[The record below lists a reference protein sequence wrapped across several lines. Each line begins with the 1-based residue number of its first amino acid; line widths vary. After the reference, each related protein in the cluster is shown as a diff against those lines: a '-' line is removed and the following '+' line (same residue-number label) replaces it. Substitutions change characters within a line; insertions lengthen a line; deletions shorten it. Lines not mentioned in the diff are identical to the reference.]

1 MAKKEE
7 NKVVCPKCKSQNIKY
22 ADATYRCLDCGCEW
36 RLADDE
42 QPKTQSL
49 TIRNSTM
56 EFLIFQAEG
65 KEQGVEVFYRGE
77 NLWATQKAMSI
88 LFDVGIPDISKHLKN
103 IFETG
108 ELKKEATV
116 SKMEIV
122 VKRGFRG
129 EVPEQIDFYSLDA
142 IIAVGYRVNSIRAT
156 QFRQWATA
164 VLRQFAI
171 RGYVLD
177 RKRMENGTFLGED
190 YFEHLLAEIR
200 EIRLSE
206 RRFYQ
211 KLTDIYATAIDYNR
225 DAPTT
230 RMFFRMIQ
238 NKIHFAVHGRTAAE
252 LIVERAD
259 AEKEHMGLTTWE
271 NAPDGKIVKTDVSIA
286 KNYLKQMELEDMGR
300 IVTAVLEFAES
311 RAKRHI
317 PMTMEDWAKR
327 IDAYLS
333 SDERPLLD
341 NAGSVSHE
349 EAVMHA
355 ETEFEK
361 YRIIQDRL
369 FESDFDKYL
378 GELPFDDD
386 PKDQ

>member
-1 MAKKEE
+1 MAKKFE
-7 NKVVCPKCKSQNIKY
+7 
-22 ADATYRCLDCGCEW
+22 
-36 RLADDE
+36 
-42 QPKTQSL
+42 
-49 TIRNSTM
+49 IRNSTA
-56 EFLIFQAEG
+56 EFLIFQIEN
-65 KEQGVEVFYRGE
+65 KEQGVEVFYKEE
-77 NLWATQKAMSI
+77 NIWATQKAMAT
-88 LFDVGIPDISKHLKN
+88 LFNCDRSVITKHLGN
-103 IFETG
+103 IFDSE
-108 ELKKEATV
+108 ELLEKTV
-116 SKMEIV
+116 CAKFAHTASDGKNY
-122 VKRGFRG
+122 
-129 EVPEQIDFYSLDA
+129 QTQFYSLDA

-156 QFRQWATA
+156 QFRQWATS
-164 VLRQFAI
+164 VLRQYAI

-177 RKRMENGTFLGED
+177 KKRMENGTFLGED

-211 KLTDIYATAIDYNR
+211 KLTDIYATSMDYNK

-230 RMFFRMIQ
+230 RLFFKRIQ
-238 NKIHFAVHGRTAAE
+238 NKMHYAVHGHTAAE
-252 LIVERAD
+252 LIMERAD
-259 AEKEHMGLTTWE
+259 ADKEHMGLTTWE
-271 NAPDGKIVKTDVSIA
+271 NAPDGKIVKTDVSVA

-349 EAVMHA
+349 DAVMHA

-361 YRIIQDRL
+361 YRIVQDRL
-369 FESDFDKYL
+369 FQSDFDRYL
-378 GELPFDDD
+378 GALPLESTNE
-386 PKDQ
+386 K

>member
-1 MAKKEE
+1 M
-7 NKVVCPKCKSQNIKY
+7 
-22 ADATYRCLDCGCEW
+22 
-36 RLADDE
+36 
-42 QPKTQSL
+42 
-49 TIRNSTM
+49 
-56 EFLIFQAEG
+56 FQAEA
-65 KEQGVEVFYRGE
+65 KEQGIEVMYAE
-77 NLWATQKAMSI
+77 ETIWCTQKAMAA
-88 LFDVGIPDISKHLKN
+88 LFDVGVPAISKHLAN
-103 IFETG
+103 VFETG
-108 ELKKEATV
+108 ELKEETTI
-116 SKMEIV
+116 SKMETV
-122 VKRGFRG
+122 QQEGNREVKRM
-129 EVPEQIDFYSLDA
+129 VVMYKLDA

-156 QFRQWATA
+156 QFRQWATSI
-164 VLRQFAI
+164 LREFAI

-177 RKRMENGTFLGED
+177 KKRMENGTFLGED

-211 KLTDIYATAIDYNR
+211 KLTDIYATSMDYNK

-230 RMFFRMIQ
+230 RLFFKRIQ
-238 NKIHFAVHGRTAAE
+238 NKMHYAVHQHTAAE
-252 LIVERAD
+252 LIMERAD

-286 KNYLKQMELEDMGR
+286 KNYLNEMELDDMGH
-300 IVTAVLEFAES
+300 IVTAVLDFAES

-341 NAGSVSHE
+341 HAGSVSHE
-349 EAVMHA
+349 EAVLHA

-361 YRIIQDRL
+361 YRIVQDRL
-369 FESDFDKYL
+369 FQSDFDKYL
-378 GELPFDDD
+378 GELPVEE
-386 PKDQ
+386 KD